1 MSKAIQT
8 QPVSEDSGLKELSF
22 FGWIG
27 YILSN
32 YGMKFLEGTG
42 ITIYLALIGTFV
54 GTIIGMI
61 VAVVNTTKLEDIK
74 NILFRIILQILKY
87 LNKAYIL
94 IFRGTPMIVQS
105 MIFYYGIAQLF
116 NVNIS
121 PIIAAT
127 IIISINTGAYISEI
141 IRGGIISID
150 NGQYEAGVALGFN
163 HRQTLQY
170 IVLPQAI
177 RNVLP
182 SIGNEFIVNVKDS
195 SVLFAIG
202 VTELYTVSKQIAGTN
217 FKYYE
222 VFIITCFIYFILTTV
237 FSYLLKLL
245 EQKLEGSQTYEMMEV

>member
-1 MSKAIQT
+1 
-8 QPVSEDSGLKELSF
+8 
-22 FGWIG
+22 
-27 YILSN
+27 
-32 YGMKFLEGTG
+32 
-42 ITIYLALIGTFV
+42 
-54 GTIIGMI
+54 MI